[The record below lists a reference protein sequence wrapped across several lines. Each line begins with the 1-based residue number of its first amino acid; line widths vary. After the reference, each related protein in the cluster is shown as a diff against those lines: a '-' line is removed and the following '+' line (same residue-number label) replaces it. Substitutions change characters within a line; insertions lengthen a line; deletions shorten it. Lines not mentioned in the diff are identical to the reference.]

1 MPSAARPCDAVG
13 RAAVE
18 RNPDSGHIT
27 SEPHESRVKR
37 LGFKAYHN
45 SMRKLLTYCS
55 VSEVQVGGGFKLA
68 WHYYQYSVPHFPM
81 PMSDAWHVR

>member
-1 MPSAARPCDAVG
+1 MG

-68 WHYYQYSVPHFPM
+68 LVFHIFRCRCRAM
-81 PMSDAWHVR
+81 WHVR